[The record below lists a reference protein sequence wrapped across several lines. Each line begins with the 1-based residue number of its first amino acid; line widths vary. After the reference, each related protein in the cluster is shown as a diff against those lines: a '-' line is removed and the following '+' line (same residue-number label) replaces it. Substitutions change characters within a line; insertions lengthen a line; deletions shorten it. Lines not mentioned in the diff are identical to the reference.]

1 MSASAAPAGEALLE
15 ARAIELWRGEHHLLR
30 QISFTLSAG
39 ELLQVTGPNGA
50 GKTSLLRVVCGLLP
64 AESGD
69 IRWRKTSTRER
80 RDAFHRDLTYL
91 AHLNAL
97 KLDLTADENLRVGT
111 GLRRDT
117 TKAERLAALDALGV
131 ARCTDLPARVLSA
144 GQRRRVAFAR
154 VMLSNAVLWVLDEP
168 TTNLDANGVAVIE
181 HLLKGHL
188 ARGGAVLTA
197 AHHGMLSGHPGAR
210 QLELAA

>member
-1 MSASAAPAGEALLE
+1 MPAGETLLE

-30 QISFTLSAG
+30 QVSLALQAG

-64 AESGD
+64 MESGEVF
-69 IRWRKTSTRER
+69 WRGVSLHAGREV
-80 RDAFHRDLTYL
+80 FHRELVYL

-97 KLDLTADENLRVGT
+97 KLDLTAEENLEAGV

-117 TKAERLAALDALGV
+117 TAVDRREVLQAVGVGHCAA
-131 ARCTDLPARVLSA
+131 LPARVLSA

-154 VMLSNAVLWVLDEP
+154 VLLSQGILWVLDEP
-168 TTNLDANGVAVIE
+168 TTHLDASGAAVIE
-181 HLLKGHL
+181 ALLRQHLD
-188 ARGGAVLTA
+188 RGGAILTA
-197 AHHGMLSGHPGAR
+197 AHHGLLSGDARSR
-210 QLELAA
+210 QLVLAA

>member
-1 MSASAAPAGEALLE
+1 MSASAVPARDALLE

-30 QISFTLSAG
+30 QISFALGAG

-64 AESGD
+64 AESGEIFWRSTS
-69 IRWRKTSTRER
+69 IREG
-80 RDAFHRDLTYL
+80 RDGFHRDLTYL

-117 TKAERLAALDALGV
+117 TKAERLAALEALGV
-131 ARCTDLPARVLSA
+131 VRCAELPGRVLSA

-154 VMLSNAVLWVLDEP
+154 VLLSKSILWVLDEP
-168 TTNLDANGVAVIE
+168 TTNLDASGVAVIE
-181 HLLKGHL
+181 QLLKGHL
-188 ARGGAVLTA
+188 ERGGAVLTA
-197 AHHGMLSGHPGAR
+197 AHHGLLSGHPGAR
-210 QLELAA
+210 QLALAA